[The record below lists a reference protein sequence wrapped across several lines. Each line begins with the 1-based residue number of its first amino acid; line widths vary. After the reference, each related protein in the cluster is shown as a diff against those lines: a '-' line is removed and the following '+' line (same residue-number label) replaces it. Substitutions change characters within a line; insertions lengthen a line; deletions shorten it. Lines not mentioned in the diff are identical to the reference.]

1 MAKIQKLTATER
13 KIAAIADAETA
24 RQTSVANETR
34 DRLAKLRTF
43 VNLDTLP
50 RTTSSDVA
58 YACRSLLSEARHAQE
73 RCVKEA
79 EQLQKRC
86 AEVVTRVTRGGT
98 AFFSNPMD
106 SDDATSYYATYLT
119 LRRHTPDMLYA
130 CGFYTLTIA
139 SMLSVAAE
147 VETGR
152 ALDVVQVTVD
162 TWKVTVDGVWQ
173 ATDIYASANEAWI
186 ALQELW
192 NTRIAARRTE
202 LVTLFEA
209 TANAVATT

>member
-13 KIAAIADAETA
+13 KIAAIADAEAA
-24 RQTSVANETR
+24 RQTGVANETR

-50 RTTSSDVA
+50 HSTSSDVA
-58 YACRSLLSEARHAQE
+58 YACRSLLSETRHAQD
-73 RCVKEA
+73 RCIKEA
-79 EQLQKRC
+79 RKLQDRC
-86 AEVVTRVTRGGT
+86 AEVVDRVARGGT
-98 AFFSNPMD
+98 AFFSSPMD
-106 SDDATSYYATYLT
+106 SDDAASYYATYLT

-152 ALDVVQVTVD
+152 ALGIGHTADGKWTVTVD
-162 TWKVTVDGVWQ
+162 LASADL
-173 ATDIYASANEAWI
+173 YASETEAWI

-192 NTRIAARRTE
+192 NTRKAVRRTE

-209 TANAVATT
+209 TADAVATK